1 MTLAVAAR
9 AAKGFAMNYGGRC
22 VNDAREG

>member
-9 AAKGFAMNYGGRC
+9 AA
-22 VNDAREG
+22 DARDLAEQLHWAQRQA